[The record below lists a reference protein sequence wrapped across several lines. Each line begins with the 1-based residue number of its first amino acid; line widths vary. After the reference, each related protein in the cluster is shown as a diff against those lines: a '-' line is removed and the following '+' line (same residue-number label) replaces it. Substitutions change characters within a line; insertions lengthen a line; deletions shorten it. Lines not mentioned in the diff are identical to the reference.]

1 MGCVS
6 SAAAVRGSPGEA
18 GKAGSIQATSSGVGS
33 SASCGAPAVQ
43 SGCTRFSPQN
53 SLSTHIRTTPSQ
65 ERLASG
71 GHPQAE
77 LKLTDPPS
85 PQRGSLPT
93 PASPGEAEKKP
104 EDAAIDSPW
113 RRSEVKQNA
122 APEQTA
128 RGGLDSETLS
138 ESPDHSLKKSQSCD
152 PRDARIQVRLANRLK
167 RGLSVEVPLRF
178 ASDVRFDKE
187 LSVEGAAA
195 LSIFSRKRSDSVM
208 QWVRSADDEDEDE
221 VEQQESENAA

>member
-6 SAAAVRGSPGEA
+6 SAAAIRGSPDET
-18 GKAGSIQATSSGVGS
+18 GKTGSAQSTHSGVGNS
-33 SASCGAPAVQ
+33 TSCGPPAAQ
-43 SGCTRFSPQN
+43 AGCTRFSPSN
-53 SLSTHIRTTPSQ
+53 SLSTHIQKTPSQ
-65 ERLASG
+65 DRLASG

-77 LKLTDPPS
+77 PKPIGPPS
-85 PQRGSLPT
+85 PQMGSLPT
-93 PASPGEAEKKP
+93 ASSPDEAEKKP

-113 RRSEVKQNA
+113 RRSEVKPNEA
-122 APEQTA
+122 AQQATKK
-128 RGGLDSETLS
+128 TLS
-138 ESPDHSLKKSQSCD
+138 ESPDQSVMKSQSCD
-152 PRDARIQVRLANRLK
+152 PKDARKQVRLADRLK
-167 RGLSVEVPLRF
+167 RGLTVEVPLRF

-221 VEQQESENAA
+221 GEQQKSKNVA